1 MADDGEDLD
10 SCFSFLEFLLRDWH
24 NLKMNDPRPLLESQ
38 CYFKDGTL
46 NVDLL
51 EKCKQRSEEIIQK
64 KKRVVLFIEYL
75 LQNKMRST
83 KIEPPHAKK
92 QRKRKSLDDFDE

>member
-24 NLKMNDPRPLLESQ
+24 NLKMNKPCPLLESQ

-51 EKCKQRSEEIIQK
+51 KIRRDNPKEEKGCSLYRI
-64 KKRVVLFIEYL
+64 L
-75 LQNKMRST
+75 LQNKTRST
-83 KIEPPHAKK
+83 KIEPPRAKK
-92 QRKRKSLDDFDE
+92 QRKRKAPESLVAPVSC